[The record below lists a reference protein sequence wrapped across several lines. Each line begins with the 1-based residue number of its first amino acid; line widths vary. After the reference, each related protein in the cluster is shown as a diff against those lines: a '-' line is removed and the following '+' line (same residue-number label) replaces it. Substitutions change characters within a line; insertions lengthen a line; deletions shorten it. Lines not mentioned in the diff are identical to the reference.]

1 MSDVHHAPH
10 SRAHP
15 PQGIIDEARRAVDE
29 HIRVVADLVSGV
41 VTFSERVPLGQA
53 SGRVTAEAVVSPVD
67 LPLFRNS
74 QMDGFAVIASDVTSV
89 PATLPVT
96 ATIAAAPGA
105 PEILGPGA
113 AARIMTGAPVPQGAD
128 AIVPV
133 EYTTEGPD
141 GSVVIERTQQS
152 GDYVREPGSDVR
164 AGDELVPAGTLLAP
178 RHLAALAA
186 SGIGDVEVVS
196 PLRVVVISSGAELVE
211 PGHPVLPGQVYDA
224 NTVALS
230 AALTESGARVVE
242 TLRTVDEAEPFRVA
256 LARAVA
262 EADLVVTSGGV
273 SKGAFEVVRDVLEP
287 LGADVTE
294 VAMQPGGPQCTAI
307 VEGVP
312 VISFPGNPVSAQV
325 SFAVFLRPVLRRL
338 AGLPPIEP
346 VAVTLT
352 APVESV
358 AGKRQWLRGV
368 RDGGSVSVVSGPG
381 SHLVA
386 AMAGADCLLDI
397 PEDTTRLD
405 AGATVEV
412 LPL

>member
-1 MSDVHHAPH
+1 MSDAHRA
-10 SRAHP
+10 SRSEDHV
-15 PQGIIDEARRAVDE
+15 PQGSVDEARRSVAE
-29 HIRVVADLVSGV
+29 HARVVADLLSGV
-41 VTFSERVPLGQA
+41 VVFSERVPLA
-53 SGRVTAEAVVSPVD
+53 RAAGRVTAGAIDSPVD

-74 QMDGFAVIASDVTSV
+74 QMDGFAVQASDIRSI

-105 PEILGPGA
+105 SEILRPGA

-133 EYTTEGPD
+133 EYTAEGPD
-141 GSVVIERTQQS
+141 ESVVIERTQQS

-164 AGDELVPAGTLLAP
+164 AGDELVAAGTLLAP

-186 SGIGDVEVVS
+186 SGIAEVEVIS
-196 PLRVVVISSGAELVE
+196 SLRVAVISSGAELVE
-211 PGHPVLPGQVYDA
+211 PGHPVVPGQVYDA

-230 AALTESGARVVE
+230 AALAESGARVVE

-294 VAMQPGGPQCTAI
+294 VAMQPGGPQCTAM

-325 SFAVFLRPVLRRL
+325 SFAVFLRPVLRRI
-338 AGLPPIEP
+338 AGLPTIEP
-346 VAVTLT
+346 VTATLA

-368 RDGGSVSVVSGPG
+368 RDGGVVSVVSGPG